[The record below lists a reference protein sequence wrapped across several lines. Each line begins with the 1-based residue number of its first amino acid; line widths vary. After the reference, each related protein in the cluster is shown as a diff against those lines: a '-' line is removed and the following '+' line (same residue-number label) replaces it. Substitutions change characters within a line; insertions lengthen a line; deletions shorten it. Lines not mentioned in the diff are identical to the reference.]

1 MPKSAWLLLH
11 KLRRAMVAPD
21 RSLLEDLV
29 EIDEATL
36 PLRTK
41 QEPPTGGQGRSPQG
55 KMRIAG
61 AVELSPEGEPRRIRL
76 APIGDFSACSL
87 HAFVAGTSAPGARVT
102 TDGWSGHGG
111 LSDHDHAPKIVG
123 TTSAHLVLRW
133 SHRVFS
139 NLKRWALGTSHG
151 LRRPHLRRYLDEFV
165 FRWNRRRHT
174 AGGRGGRIWRY
185 FRAAHAHRGHAGGT
199 GGLAKRPDGFRR
211 RIPHLGV
218 RAGKATQSTG
228 CYAVAA
234 GTVAMVLPQSAPAVD
249 PLTSYL
255 IGVAVFLAATLTH
268 EIMARRQVTR
278 FMEGHAGLADH
289 LVFELSQADPSHADE
304 AVVEC
309 MNQLA
314 GLGFRFSLDSVDR
327 LNLDWE
333 GFARR
338 YVRFVKVPASLLL
351 SDGRAAGA
359 ELHPADLKEVLGRNQ
374 IDLIAERIEDERTV
388 VELLDYQVDFGQ
400 GFLFGAPRPSPGT

>member
-1 MPKSAWLLLH
+1 MSRAAFEARFPDEAACARDLAAMRWPDGFVCPACGHDRGWELKRRRASWECAACGKETSVSAGTVMHRSHLPLKTWFMAIHIVTSHSNGISALQLQAQLGLGSYKSAWLLLH

-21 RSLLEDLV
+21 RSLLEDPV

-87 HAFVAGTSAPGARVT
+87 HAFVAGTSAPGARVI
-102 TDGWSGHGG
+102 TDGWSGYGG

-139 NLKRWALGTSHG
+139 NLKRWALGTFHG

-174 AGGRGGRIWRY
+174 ATAFDALLGIGTRLQP
-185 FRAAHAHRGHAGGT
+185 AGY
-199 GGLAKRPDGFRR
+199 RDIVEP
-211 RIPHLGV
+211 
-218 RAGKATQSTG
+218 
-228 CYAVAA
+228 C
-234 GTVAMVLPQSAPAVD
+234 
-249 PLTSYL
+249 
-255 IGVAVFLAATLTH
+255 
-268 EIMARRQVTR
+268 
-278 FMEGHAGLADH
+278 
-289 LVFELSQADPSHADE
+289 LS
-304 AVVEC
+304 
-309 MNQLA
+309 
-314 GLGFRFSLDSVDR
+314 G
-327 LNLDWE
+327 
-333 GFARR
+333 
-338 YVRFVKVPASLLL
+338 
-351 SDGRAAGA
+351 
-359 ELHPADLKEVLGRNQ
+359 
-374 IDLIAERIEDERTV
+374 
-388 VELLDYQVDFGQ
+388 
-400 GFLFGAPRPSPGT
+400 